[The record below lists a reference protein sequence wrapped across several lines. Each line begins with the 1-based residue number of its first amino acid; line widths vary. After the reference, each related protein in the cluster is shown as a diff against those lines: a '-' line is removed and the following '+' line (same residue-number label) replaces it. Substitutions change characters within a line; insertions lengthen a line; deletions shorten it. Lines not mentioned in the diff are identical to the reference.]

1 MNKQIIALAIVTA
14 IAAPVGYGA
23 PDLLEIHE
31 QVSDKMRTAGKLL
44 LPGPLFELIDSVPP
58 GTTPHERIL
67 RLAQAPPGSSE
78 KAREKAFEAAVEDWA
93 SDFALATTQ
102 RTLDGLFPR
111 SAPRKPVVVGGDAKS
126 HAVMEEDLNVMMRIL
141 EKAAGGPKDE
151 SRPRAGGIELFSF
164 GKSSGPRV
172 FYLDG
177 YGAMFVLNVRYPLLA
192 PPAKD
197 DQSRTN
203 EPANT
208 EWEKAKEEVYGR
220 RTQFDE
226 MKFNAPAGEEFDS
239 QRVED
244 LKTQLIDDL
253 VNAKNIRGLKSDDY
267 VTVVVLGGGTRGETF
282 RREIRSPRAGAG
294 GGGFG
299 GGGGG
304 RGGGVAVIESN
315 FSSSDG
321 GGAQTTMTLR
331 AKKSDIDAL
340 AKGKL
345 NADEFRKKVSMQ
357 VY

>member
-1 MNKQIIALAIVTA
+1 MNKQIIALAVITAVTTS
-14 IAAPVGYGA
+14 VGYGA

-31 QVSDKMRTAGKLL
+31 QVSDKLRTVGSLL
-44 LPGPLFELIDSVPP
+44 LPAPLFELIDSVPP
-58 GTTPHERIL
+58 GATPHEKIL
-67 RLAQAPPGSSE
+67 RLAQAPAPPGE
-78 KAREKAFEAAVEDWA
+78 PFVDPAAIADWA
-93 SDFALATTQ
+93 NNLATITTQ

-111 SAPRKPVVVGGDAKS
+111 SAPRKPVIVGSSDAKGR
-126 HAVMEEDLNVMMRIL
+126 ATMEEDLNVMMRIL
-141 EKAAGGPKDE
+141 EKAAGGKNEP
-151 SRPRAGGIELFSF
+151 RPTAGGIELFSF

-172 FYLDG
+172 FYLEG
-177 YGAMFVLNVRYPLLA
+177 YGAMFVLNVKYPLLA
-192 PPAKD
+192 PPPRD
-197 DQSRTN
+197 DQGHTN

-220 RTQFDE
+220 RKPSDE
-226 MKFNAPAGEEFDS
+226 IKFNAAQGEEFDP

-244 LKTQLIDDL
+244 LKEQIIDDL

-267 VTVVVLGGGTRGETF
+267 VTVVVLGGGTRGTI
-282 RREIRSPRAGAG
+282 RREIHSPRTGGG

-304 RGGGVAVIESN
+304 RGGAVAVMETSG
-315 FSSSDG
+315 SSE

-331 AKKSDIDAL
+331 GKKSDIDAL

-345 NADEFRKKVSMQ
+345 NAEEFRKKVSVQ